1 MPSIYLS
8 KYSRR
13 VLSRGSPYAARYPLD
28 LWGRCPHCPWQ
39 GARPPAPQQEGLS
52 PPRAARH
59 PTLAVG
65 QRGRRSPA
73 PIGIAYGAGDATG
86 ARGFALRALL
96 ILGGAAPCGTA
107 RTPFRC
113 ICSLLGCGAKPRI
126 PASTKFNERSEGKI
140 PFRVIRSRH
149 TVRADFRVSRKRNS

>member
-1 MPSIYLS
+1 MRETRES
-8 KYSRR
+8 
-13 VLSRGSPYAARYPLD
+13 ARMISCLRITLKGILPLATLAELVD
-28 LWGRCPHCPWQ
+28 AGLCPTPQQ
-39 GARPPAPQQEGLS
+39 GARPPALPAKGAS

-86 ARGFALRALL
+86 ARGFALRAPYPR
-96 ILGGAAPCGTA
+96 GRCPCGTA

-113 ICSLLGCGAKPRI
+113 IFHPKTPLFFVKGTLIDGLSP
-126 PASTKFNERSEGKI
+126 S
-140 PFRVIRSRH
+140 V
-149 TVRADFRVSRKRNS
+149 